1 MCVVRASGEGGRGD
15 GKGCADVVWM
25 SFMMDEGLLREAVF
39 WENKGRILEADI
51 AGRCG
56 LEGRGVG
63 TENFLLNGNE
73 IFVIELAT
81 SIFCFM
87 R

>member
-15 GKGCADVVWM
+15 GKGCADVVR
-25 SFMMDEGLLREAVF
+25 MDEGLLREAVF

>member
-1 MCVVRASGEGGRGD
+1 
-15 GKGCADVVWM
+15 
-25 SFMMDEGLLREAVF
+25 MMDEDLLREAVF
-39 WENKGRILEADI
+39 WENKGRILDVDI

-73 IFVIELAT
+73 IFVIELAA
-81 SIFCFM
+81 SIFCFI